1 MMRAKGEGCIR
12 KRASD
17 GLWEGIYTVGRN
29 EKGKLVRRSIY
40 GKTKKEVALKLGS
53 ITNDLHTGIYISP
66 DSITVG
72 QWLDIWLSE
81 YLGDVKRSTLAQYGY
96 QVRVHIKPCL
106 GPVILQKLSAPMI
119 QKMYNDKLKAGLS
132 PKSIKNLHGV
142 LHKALQQAVLCQY
155 LKINP
160 TLACKLPRVEKK
172 EMHPLHDQY
181 VSMFL
186 DEIKGKPYADLFL
199 VDIFTGL
206 REGEIIGLTWD
217 NVDFSKGVIR
227 VEKQLKRERQI
238 NGGNEYKFGPLK
250 NDKTRTIIP
259 APVVF
264 SVLRNVKKR
273 QAENRMK
280 YGTSYENPDNL
291 VFTNELG
298 GHLSPVSLLGC
309 FKRRVKAIGVPE
321 TRFHDLRHTYATLS
335 LQNGVDIKTVSAN
348 LGHATVAFTLD
359 VYGHVTDK
367 MMQESAA
374 RMQAYYESLSS

>member
-1 MMRAKGEGCIR
+1 MNKRANGEGCIR
-12 KRASD
+12 KRSD
-17 GLWEGIYTVGRN
+17 GLWEAIYTIGRN
-29 EKGKLVRRSIY
+29 ESGKLVRRSIY
-40 GKTKKEVALKLGS
+40 GKTQKEVAQKLS
-53 ITNDLHTGIYISP
+53 AITNDLHTGIYVSP
-66 DSITVG
+66 DVITVG
-72 QWLDIWLSE
+72 QWMDIWLDE
-81 YLGDVKRSTLAQYGY
+81 YLGDVKGSTLAQYGY
-96 QVRVHIKPCL
+96 QVRVHIKPAL
-106 GPVILQKLSAPMI
+106 GSLKLQKLTGPMI
-119 QKMYNDKLKAGLS
+119 QKLYNDKQKSGLS

-155 LKINP
+155 IKNNP
-160 TLACKLPRVEKK
+160 SLACKLPRVEKK

-181 VSMFL
+181 IPMFL
-186 DEIKGKPYADLFL
+186 EEIKGKPYADLFFI
-199 VDIFTGL
+199 DMFTGL

-217 NVDFSKGVIR
+217 NVDFANGIIR

-238 NGGNEYKFGPLK
+238 SGGNEYKFGSLK
-250 NDKTRTIIP
+250 NDKTRIITP
-259 APVVF
+259 APIVF
-264 SVLRNVKKR
+264 SVLRNVKKT

-291 VFTNELG
+291 VFTTELG

-335 LQNGVDIKTVSAN
+335 LENGVDIKTVSAN

-367 MMQESAA
+367 MMKDSAD
-374 RMQAYYESLSS
+374 RMQAFYESLGS